1 MASEYPY
8 MKRGRCI
15 HEKTVSLVV
24 CCKPSPFRA
33 VVLTQTRYH
42 SAKIRHI
49 QNKPIQ
55 ERSLYEFVNCQYA
68 NGEIVYWQFYK
79 KYFICKER
87 RKNNLT
93 QEELRELYC
102 KRLEREKQ
110 IYVAKATGINGAILS
125 QFKRGKINLYPH
137 LFSKLESYLMNP

>member
-42 SAKIRHI
+42 SAKNTAHSKQTNPRAIAC
-49 QNKPIQ
+49 
-55 ERSLYEFVNCQYA
+55 EFVNCQYA
-68 NGEIVYWQFYK
+68 NGEIVYWQFLK
-79 KYFICKER
+79 KIFYIQRKER
-87 RKNNLT
+87 EIT
-93 QEELRELYC
+93 
-102 KRLEREKQ
+102 
-110 IYVAKATGINGAILS
+110 
-125 QFKRGKINLYPH
+125 
-137 LFSKLESYLMNP
+137 